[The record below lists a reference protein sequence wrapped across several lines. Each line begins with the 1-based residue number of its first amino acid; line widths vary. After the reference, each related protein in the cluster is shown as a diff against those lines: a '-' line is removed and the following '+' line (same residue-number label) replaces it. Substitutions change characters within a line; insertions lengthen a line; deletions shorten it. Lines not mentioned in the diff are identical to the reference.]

1 MSGKSISFAPKKSKL
16 EQRAENEADLT
27 KEQVEYR
34 NRARQERKRFV
45 NATDTEFWLCLCFR
59 SLTELDSWHEK
70 FGFGSLHELVKFEE
84 AREWI
89 PAVNPAEHKLQFGSG
104 VSFGG
109 GIGFEK
115 TPDPLACV
123 KYTGDMEAD
132 CLAELE
138 ALQAVLVTAKSPR
151 KLRNVTDSDIWFALV
166 FPDRDAKDKFLKD
179 HDLVK
184 LGDKYMD
191 GAAVAKQFGVSF

>member
-34 NRARQERKRFV
+34 ERARQERKRFV
-45 NATDTEFWLCLCFR
+45 NVTDTEFWLCLCFR
-59 SLTELDSWHEK
+59 SLTDLDSWHEK
-70 FGFGSLHELVKFEE
+70 FGFGSLHELVKFED
-84 AREWI
+84 ARERI

-115 TPDPLACV
+115 TTDPLAGV
-123 KYTGDMEAD
+123 EYTGDMEAD
-132 CLAELE
+132 CLAELS
-138 ALQAVLVTAKSPR
+138 ALYASFQLAKPPKR
-151 KLRNVTDSDIWFALV
+151 LRDVTDSDIWFALV

-179 HDLVK
+179 RDLVK
-184 LGDKYMD
+184 LGDKYLD
-191 GAAVAKQFGVSF
+191 GAAVAKRLGVSF

>member
-1 MSGKSISFAPKKSKL
+1 
-16 EQRAENEADLT
+16 
-27 KEQVEYR
+27 
-34 NRARQERKRFV
+34 
-45 NATDTEFWLCLCFR
+45 
-59 SLTELDSWHEK
+59 
-70 FGFGSLHELVKFEE
+70 
-84 AREWI
+84 
-89 PAVNPAEHKLQFGSG
+89 
-104 VSFGG
+104 
-109 GIGFEK
+109 
-115 TPDPLACV
+115 
-123 KYTGDMEAD
+123 MEAD